1 MSNIRKIII
10 VILVI
15 TMFVFLGLGLNY
27 MVKHY
32 KKDEM
37 NVKAQFDVVTP
48 STAYIDKLEQPSP
61 NEEITLDTLPDV
73 SATLND
79 IDFKTMKKLFQTTKK
94 SILIIKKDNCS
105 YCEEFLPEASKAL
118 EEMDVVAYTLNLTN
132 LTLNESKSLLKYIYF
147 EGTPTTFIIDQGKVS
162 HVFNGVTSIE
172 ALQAFI
178 DLYYVR

>member
-118 EEMDVVAYTLNLTN
+118 EEMDVVA
-132 LTLNESKSLLKYIYF
+132 
-147 EGTPTTFIIDQGKVS
+147 
-162 HVFNGVTSIE
+162 
-172 ALQAFI
+172 
-178 DLYYVR
+178 